1 MWLPTPIHEE
11 ITISN
16 FYTFFEI
23 HHKNGFNFPGET
35 HDFWECVYILS
46 GSICVSADERI
57 YTMKKGEII
66 FHKPLEFH
74 KFYVDDQEGATLLI
88 FTFSATGSVT
98 NHMKNKVFQLTDD
111 CLSIMEQMLSYI
123 HKEAQKITLPTNV
136 IYHQQ
141 YMVLYKKIKIF
152 PQMVRSYIYQLL
164 LLLTENSTISP
175 ASTTYEAR
183 LFHDAVSF
191 MTEHLT
197 QNILVKDIALF
208 TNTSETSLKR
218 IFHKYTGISIHKYF
232 LMLKINKAM
241 ELLSKNIKV
250 TAISD
255 ELGFSNQSNFST
267 AFKKQLGM
275 SPTEFKNRLY

>member
-1 MWLPTPIHEE
+1 MWLPIPINEE
-11 ITISN
+11 ITITS

-35 HDFWECVYILS
+35 HDFWECVYIIS

-57 YTMKKGEII
+57 YTMRKGEII

-74 KFYVDDQEGATLLI
+74 KFYVDDPEGASLLI
-88 FTFSATGSVT
+88 FTFSAKGAVT
-98 NHMKNKVFQLTDD
+98 EYMKNKVFKLTDD
-111 CLSIMEQMLSYI
+111 SLSIMEQMLSYI
-123 HKEAQKITLPTNV
+123 HKES
-136 IYHQQ
+136 
-141 YMVLYKKIKIF
+141 KKIKPPSNEIHYQQHLLLYSKNTIF
-152 PQMVRSYIYQLL
+152 PQMIRTYIYQLL

-175 ASTTYEAR
+175 VSTTYEAR

-191 MTEHLT
+191 MADHLT
-197 QNILVKDIALF
+197 ENILVKDIALN
-208 TNTSETSLKR
+208 TNSSESSLKR

-232 LMLKINKAM
+232 LTLKINKAVEM
-241 ELLSKNIKV
+241 LSNTIKV
-250 TAISD
+250 TVISD

-275 SPTEFKNRLY
+275 SPTDFKNRLY